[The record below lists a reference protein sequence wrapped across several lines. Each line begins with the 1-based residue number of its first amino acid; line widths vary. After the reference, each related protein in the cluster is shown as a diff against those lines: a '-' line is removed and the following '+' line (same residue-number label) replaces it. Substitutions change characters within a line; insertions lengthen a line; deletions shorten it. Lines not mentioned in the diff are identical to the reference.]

1 MQPVS
6 EKPTVAA
13 PAGGMPALV
22 QWAALLLIT
31 LFLLAA
37 DQAYAWSNKRPP
49 TFDDA
54 WYLETSL
61 YFFHQL
67 AQGGFSA
74 FASAYAH
81 SFRIKAPLIS
91 VLPLPFYFLLGPG
104 YRPAMLVNTVFLV
117 LSSICLFL
125 LGRRLFSPQAG
136 LAAVIFYQTM
146 PLSYG
151 LSRVFMV
158 DYGLSAL
165 VIVWLYCLAVSERLT
180 RGSVN
185 FLLGIVLG
193 LGLLMKVT
201 FPAFIAGP
209 LLVTLLAKRRQPATP
224 ASESF
229 WLWRWCAERPL
240 AAIALPGMAV
250 AATWYAWNLS
260 SVLEYAWQGAYGRI
274 GAAYGAGGLSRWLL
288 AAVNQGMSVYYT
300 VALLIAVLAAR
311 RSAAR
316 SGPWTRGTIF
326 VLAWLIPPFLCCLV
340 SSNREVRLALPL
352 LPAAALLL
360 SAAIFAGAGRPA
372 IRAALAASAA
382 AAPVLLY
389 AGMSFPAAARRLPT
403 GQVGPFFLLS
413 RDLVW
418 AHAPDS
424 KGDWGQQRVL
434 DKIAELGR
442 PNAGKRYVVIG
453 VEHSYFNANL
463 LSYLNAYSQYP
474 FYFTSLGYAE
484 ASVNA
489 AVERLYSLN
498 ARFLIMTAGFPPA
511 ELPPLFNRVN
521 AGVQRQLDQGMAPFH
536 ARARIQLSPPVEAVI
551 YQAAEPWQRFAPG
564 SNEPAPQHRTAADF
578 SGGLRFLGFD
588 FRSRGHYLQ
597 EITYYWAALRRI
609 QVDKQV
615 HVQFRRGEHQVL
627 LQEFFVTSGEY
638 PPTRWQPGETVRQT
652 FFIYAPRSGDADPL
666 EASLWLTP
674 AAGGAPVSIVA
685 PEEWKKRSEV
695 PLRIEEP

>member
-13 PAGGMPALV
+13 VGGTPALV

-37 DQAYAWSNKRPP
+37 DQAYARSNKRPP

-67 AQGGFSA
+67 TKGGFGP

-104 YRPAMLVNTVFLV
+104 YRPAMLVNTVFV
-117 LSSICLFL
+117 ILSSIYLFL

-165 VIVWLYCLAVSERLT
+165 IIVWLYYLAASEHLR
-180 RGSVN
+180 RGRVN
-185 FLLGIVLG
+185 CLLGIVLG

-201 FPAFIAGP
+201 FPAYIAGP
-209 LLVTLLAKRRQPATP
+209 LLLTLLAKRRQSPVL

-240 AAIALPGMAV
+240 AAIALPGMAL
-250 AATWYAWNLS
+250 AATWYASNFR

-274 GAAYGAGGLSRWLL
+274 AAAYGAGGVSRWLL
-288 AAVNQGMSVYYT
+288 AAVNEGISIYYI
-300 VALLIAVLAAR
+300 VALLIAVLASLR
-311 RSAAR
+311 RGAR
-316 SGPWTRGTIF
+316 SGPWAGGTMF
-326 VLAWLIPPFLCCLV
+326 VLAWLVPPFLCYLA
-340 SSNREVRLALPL
+340 SSNREVRLVLPL
-352 LPAAALLL
+352 LPAAALIL
-360 SAAIFAGAGRPA
+360 SAAIFAGARRVA
-372 IRAALAASAA
+372 VRAALAAGAA
-382 AAPVLLY
+382 AAPLLLY

-403 GQVGPFFLLS
+403 IQAGPFFLSS

-434 DKIAELGR
+434 DRIAELGR
-442 PNAGKRYVVIG
+442 PNAGKRYVVVG

-498 ARFLIMTAGFPPA
+498 ARFLIMAGGFPA
-511 ELPPLFNRVN
+511 GELAPLFNRVN
-521 AGVQRQLDQGMAPFH
+521 AGMQQRLDQGIVPFH
-536 ARARIQLSPPVEAVI
+536 ARARIRLSPPIEAVV
-551 YQAAEPWQRFAPG
+551 YQADEPWQRFAPASG
-564 SNEPAPQHRTAADF
+564 VPQPQHRVAADF
-578 SGGLRFLGFD
+578 NDGLRFLGFD
-588 FRSRGHYLQ
+588 FRPRGHYLQ
-597 EITYYWAALRRI
+597 EITYYWAAQRKI
-609 QVDKQV
+609 QVEEQV

-627 LQEFFVTSGEY
+627 RQEFFITSGEY
-638 PPTRWQPGETVRQT
+638 PPTHWPSGETVRQT
-652 FFIYAPRSGDADPL
+652 FFVYAPSGGDADPL
-666 EASLWLTP
+666 EASLWLT
-674 AAGGAPVSIVA
+674 AAGGKPVSIAA
-685 PEEWKKRSEV
+685 PEEWKEHSEV